1 MYGGPWALFYYLS
14 DMAQHTA
21 LEAIIEPAVL
31 AVGFEFVGLE
41 YFKRREGALLRIY
54 IDGEHGVPLDA
65 CAQVSRQISAVLD
78 VEDPIAGSYSLEVSS
93 PGLERRLFKLAHF
106 ERFVGKKAK
115 VRLKTPRE
123 DNRRNYSGV
132 IETVVGETICLSEG
146 EQSVTI
152 DFGDIDKAHLVAEI

>member
-1 MYGGPWALFYYLS
+1 MQESG
-14 DMAQHTA
+14 
-21 LEAIIEPAVL
+21 LEAIIEPAVIAL
-31 AVGFEFVGLE
+31 GYELLGVD

-78 VEDPIAGSYSLEVSS
+78 VEDPIAGRYLLEVSS

-106 ERFVGKKAK
+106 QRFVGKKAK
-115 VRLKTPRE
+115 IRVKIPRE
-123 DNRRNYSGV
+123 ENQRNFTGV
-132 IETVVGETICLSEG
+132 IESVVGETIRLTEG
-146 EQSVTI
+146 EQSIAI

>member
-1 MYGGPWALFYYLS
+1 MQQA
-14 DMAQHTA
+14 A

-31 AVGFEFVGLE
+31 AVGYEFVGME
-41 YFKRREGALLRIY
+41 YFKRREGTLLRIY
-54 IDGEHGVPLDA
+54 IDSEHGVPLDA

-78 VEDPIAGSYSLEVSS
+78 VEDPIVGAYLLEVSS

-106 ERFVGKKAK
+106 QRFIGKKAK
-115 VRLKTPRE
+115 VRLKVPRE
-123 DNRRNYSGV
+123 ENRRNYSGV
-132 IETVVGETICLSEG
+132 IESVVGNSIHLVEG

>member
-1 MYGGPWALFYYLS
+1 MQQA
-14 DMAQHTA
+14 A

-31 AVGFEFVGLE
+31 AVGYEFVGME
-41 YFKRREGALLRIY
+41 YFKRREGTLLRIY
-54 IDGEHGVPLDA
+54 IDSEHGVPLDA

-78 VEDPIAGSYSLEVSS
+78 VEDPIMGAYLLEVSS

-106 ERFVGKKAK
+106 QRFIGKKAK
-115 VRLKTPRE
+115 VRLKVPGQE
-123 DNRRNYSGV
+123 NRRNYSGV
-132 IETVVGETICLSEG
+132 IESVVGNAIHLVEG

>member
-1 MYGGPWALFYYLS
+1 MRE
-14 DMAQHTA
+14 QKA

-31 AVGFEFVGLE
+31 ALGYELVGIE
-41 YFKRREGALLRIY
+41 YFKRREGTLLRIY
-54 IDGEHGVPLDA
+54 IDGEKGVPLDA

-78 VEDPIAGSYSLEVSS
+78 VEDPISGRYLLEVSS

-115 VRLKTPRE
+115 VRLKVPRE
-123 DNRRNYSGV
+123 ENRRNFSGV
-132 IETVVGETICLSEG
+132 IESVIGQTIRLTEG